1 MQLKLEMQEVLLA
14 KEEQE
19 ELLRRRERELTAL
32 KGALKEEV
40 AAHDQ
45 EVDKMREQYEKEIS
59 RLQTSL
65 EEAKQVISLSLV
77 SPPPPALP
85 VCVPSSSFPS
95 LSPSPITETHPV
107 TEECGDKCRIRGGCN
122 CVCVCFVLQ
131 VGPNVRDW
139 GAALKCLY
147 LHLCYKYQITKTL
160 ALKQAGCTVSRISLA
175 LDISHCIFVESIY
188 RRRPRKRGKEAPIV
202 FNSRC

>member
-1 MQLKLEMQEVLLA
+1 MMQLKLEMQEVLLA

-65 EEAKQVISLSLV
+65 EEAKQVVGLPSFPPSPLLQFVFPPSHFLHSRPPPFQKHSLSQRSV
-77 SPPPPALP
+77 
-85 VCVPSSSFPS
+85 
-95 LSPSPITETHPV
+95 E
-107 TEECGDKCRIRGGCN
+107 
-122 CVCVCFVLQ
+122 
-131 VGPNVRDW
+131 
-139 GAALKCLY
+139 
-147 LHLCYKYQITKTL
+147 
-160 ALKQAGCTVSRISLA
+160 ISTT
-175 LDISHCIFVESIY
+175 SGE
-188 RRRPRKRGKEAPIV
+188 R
-202 FNSRC
+202 

>member
-45 EVDKMREQYEKEIS
+45 EVDKMKEQYEKEIS

-65 EEAKQVISLSLV
+65 EEAKQVVILSSTPPSLCFFLLV
-77 SPPPPALP
+77 SLTLTLP
-85 VCVPSSSFPS
+85 HSSNTPC
-95 LSPSPITETHPV
+95 H
-107 TEECGDKCRIRGGCN
+107 RG
-122 CVCVCFVLQ
+122 VW
-131 VGPNVRDW
+131 R
-139 GAALKCLY
+139 
-147 LHLCYKYQITKTL
+147 
-160 ALKQAGCTVSRISLA
+160 
-175 LDISHCIFVESIY
+175 
-188 RRRPRKRGKEAPIV
+188 
-202 FNSRC
+202 

>member
-45 EVDKMREQYEKEIS
+45 EVDKMKEQYEKEIS

-65 EEAKQVISLSLV
+65 EEAKQVV
-77 SPPPPALP
+77 TPPPPSLCSFLLLVSLTLTLP
-85 VCVPSSSFPS
+85 HSRNTPC
-95 LSPSPITETHPV
+95 H
-107 TEECGDKCRIRGGCN
+107 RG
-122 CVCVCFVLQ
+122 VW
-131 VGPNVRDW
+131 R
-139 GAALKCLY
+139 
-147 LHLCYKYQITKTL
+147 
-160 ALKQAGCTVSRISLA
+160 
-175 LDISHCIFVESIY
+175 
-188 RRRPRKRGKEAPIV
+188 
-202 FNSRC
+202 